1 MQELSSTFARL
12 CHLVDE
18 TTADMRDN
26 MSQIEQTL
34 KQLDDVTN
42 RSKDLRGKAT
52 MIENKF
58 KLFDQAY
65 LRDEYN

>member
-1 MQELSSTFARL
+1 MRLS
-12 CHLVDE
+12 
-18 TTADMRDN
+18 

-34 KQLDDVTN
+34 KQLDEVTS
-42 RSKDLRGKAT
+42 RSKELRGKAS

-65 LRDEYN
+65 LRDEYD